1 LTETGGRRV
10 AVVTG
15 AGSGIGRAI
24 ALRLAAA
31 GMAVVIAGR
40 DLARGEAVA
49 GEIAAT
55 RGDAAAVRCDVT
67 DRASVA
73 AALERVRALHGGV
86 DVLVNNAGFDEFQ
99 PFLETDPGSW
109 ERLVAVNLFGVL
121 NCTHAIA
128 PAIVERCRATGF
140 GRIVNIAS
148 DASRVGSTG
157 EAVYSAAKGGVV
169 AFSKSLARELAREG
183 VTVNVVC
190 PGPTET
196 PMMDAILATR
206 FGGKVIERIVAAS
219 PRRRMSQPEE
229 IAGAV
234 AYFAGEE
241 AGFVTGQVLSVSGGL
256 TMAG

>member
-1 LTETGGRRV
+1 LTAERVAFVTGGS
-10 AVVTG
+10 
-15 AGSGIGRAI
+15 SGIGRAI
-24 ALRLAAA
+24 ALRLAGPGTTIVVAA
-31 GMAVVIAGR
+31 RDGGR
-40 DLARGEAVA
+40 AEAVA
-49 GEIAAT
+49 GEV
-55 RGDAAAVRCDVT
+55 AAAGGTASAVACDVT
-67 DRASVA
+67 DRDSVA
-73 AALERVRALHGGV
+73 AASERVRARHGGV

-99 PFLETDPGSW
+99 PFLETDPASW
-109 ERLVAVNLFGVL
+109 QRLVAVNLFGVL
-121 NCTHAIA
+121 NCTHALA
-128 PAIVERCRATGF
+128 PAIVERCRMTGF

-169 AFSKSLARELAREG
+169 AFSKSLARELARAG

-190 PGPTET
+190 PGPTDT
-196 PMMDAILATR
+196 PMMDAIRATE

-219 PRRRMSQPEE
+219 PRRRLSRPEE

>member
-1 LTETGGRRV
+1 VSAT
-10 AVVTG
+10 AIVTG

-24 ALRLAAA
+24 ALRLARA
-31 GMAVVIAGR
+31 GLAVAVTGR
-40 DLARGEAVA
+40 DQERTEAVA
-49 GEIAAT
+49 GEIAAA
-55 RGDAAAVRCDVT
+55 GGEAAAMRCDVT
-67 DRASVA
+67 DRSSVA
-73 AALERVRALHGGV
+73 AALEQVLAWRGGV

-99 PFLETDPGSW
+99 PFLETDPESW

-128 PAIVERCRATGF
+128 PAIVERCRETGF

-148 DASRVGSTG
+148 DAGRVGSTG

-169 AFSKSLARELAREG
+169 AFSKSLARELGRDG
-183 VTVNVVC
+183 VTVNVVS
-190 PGPTET
+190 PGPTDT
-196 PMMDAILATR
+196 PMLDGIRATT
-206 FGGKVIERIVAAS
+206 FGGKVVDRLVAAH
-219 PRRRMSQPEE
+219 PRRRLSRPEE

-234 AYFAGEE
+234 AWFASDE

>member
-1 LTETGGRRV
+1 LTADRVALVTGGS
-10 AVVTG
+10 
-15 AGSGIGRAI
+15 SGIGRAI
-24 ALRLAAA
+24 SLRLAAA
-31 GMAVVIAGR
+31 GMSVLVAAR
-40 DLARGEAVA
+40 DHDRAETVA
-49 GEIAAT
+49 GEIVAA
-55 RGDAAAVRCDVT
+55 GGAASTVRCDVT
-67 DRASVA
+67 DRKSVA
-73 AALERVRALHGGV
+73 AALERARGRHGGV

-99 PFLETDPGSW
+99 PFLETDPASW
-109 ERLVAVNLFGVL
+109 QRLVAVNLFGVL
-121 NCTHAIA
+121 NCTHAVA
-128 PAIVERCRATGF
+128 PVIVERCRATGF

-169 AFSKSLARELAREG
+169 AFSKSLARELARDG

-196 PMMDAILATR
+196 PMMNAILATP
-206 FGGKVIERIVAAS
+206 FGGKVVERIVAAS
-219 PRRRMSQPEE
+219 PRRRMSRPEE

-234 AYFAGEE
+234 AYFAGKE

>member
-1 LTETGGRRV
+1 LSTERVAFVTGGS
-10 AVVTG
+10 
-15 AGSGIGRAI
+15 SGIGRAI
-24 ALRLAAA
+24 ALRLAET
-31 GMAVVIAGR
+31 GMTVVVAGR
-40 DLARGEAVA
+40 DLARADTVA
-49 GEIAAT
+49 GQIGAA
-55 RGDAAAVRCDVT
+55 GGAASAVPCDVT
-67 DRASVA
+67 EHASVV
-73 AALERVRALHGGV
+73 AALGHVRGRHGGV

-99 PFLETDPGSW
+99 PFLETEPASW
-109 ERLVAVNLFGVL
+109 QRLIAVNLLGVL

-128 PAIVERCRATGF
+128 PGIVDRCRATGF

-169 AFSKSLARELAREG
+169 AFSKSLARELARAG

-190 PGPTET
+190 PGPTDT
-196 PMMDAILATR
+196 PMMDAIRATE

-219 PRRRMSQPEE
+219 PRRRLSRPEE

>member
-1 LTETGGRRV
+1 LSEQRVAFVTGGS
-10 AVVTG
+10 
-15 AGSGIGRAI
+15 SGIGRAI
-24 ALRLAAA
+24 AERLAAA
-31 GMAVVIAGR
+31 GMTVVVAAR
-40 DLARGEAVA
+40 DLARAEAVA
-49 GEIAAT
+49 GGIAGAS
-55 RGDAAAVRCDVT
+55 AVRCDVT
-67 DRASVA
+67 DRESVA
-73 AALERVRALHGGV
+73 AAVSQVGRV

-99 PFLETDPGSW
+99 RFLETDPASW
-109 ERLVAVNLFGVL
+109 QRLIAVNLFGVL

-128 PAIVERCRATGF
+128 PAIAERCRATGF

-169 AFSKSLARELAREG
+169 AFSKSLARELARDG

-190 PGPTET
+190 PGPTAT
-196 PMMDAILATR
+196 PMMDAIRATE
-206 FGGKVIERIVAAS
+206 FGGRVIERIVASS
-219 PRRRMSQPEE
+219 PRRRLSRPEE